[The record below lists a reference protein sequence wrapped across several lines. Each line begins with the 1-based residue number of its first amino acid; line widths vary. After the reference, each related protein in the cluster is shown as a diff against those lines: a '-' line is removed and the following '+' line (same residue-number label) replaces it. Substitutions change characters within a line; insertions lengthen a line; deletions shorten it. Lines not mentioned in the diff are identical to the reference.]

1 MGLFQFASNIFNRA
15 VKVQLED
22 KIREFDERMNGLDE
36 DVERFIESSGGDITE
51 LVDARKD
58 ETGFIHTTIKKRI
71 DAISQNTSAELD
83 KLKQQNDLLVNKVS
97 PSGVPANAVG
107 PTFARA
113 ATRIYRGRTY
123 EIDIPVYD
131 GGGIY
136 IDPTLG
142 ETLTIPTANIINA
155 NEGTVEISIIPKQV
169 VDTVNYCRIDF
180 PSSGRFLLYVTAS
193 GRIYFSI
200 DEWGGAYVSSDAGI
214 AKVDVPFEAAM
225 RWNHRAKELSLF
237 VNGKKAG
244 TIYYDKTVKGE
255 FGPTM
260 SLVHNYPAIVTKL
273 RISHTARPDKELKY

>member
-1 MGLFQFASNIFNRA
+1 MGFFQFASNVFNRS

-22 KIREFDERMNGLDE
+22 KIREFDKRMDGLDE
-36 DVERFIESSGGDITE
+36 DVERFIESSGGNITE

-58 ETGFIHTTIKKRI
+58 EKDVIHTTLKKRI
-71 DAISQNTSAELD
+71 DSISQNTSAELD
-83 KLKQQNDLLVNKVS
+83 KLKQQNALLANKLS
-97 PSGVPANAVG
+97 PSGVPANAVA
-107 PTFARA
+107 PTFSRA
-113 ATRIYRGRTY
+113 TTRIYRGRTY
-123 EIDIPVYD
+123 EINQPVYD
-131 GGGIY
+131 AGGIY

-142 ETLTIPTANIINA
+142 ETLTIPTTNILNA
-155 NEGTVEISIIPKQV
+155 NEGTVEVTIIPKQV

-193 GRIYFSI
+193 GRIFFSI
-200 DEWGGAYVSSDAGI
+200 DEWGGAYVQSGSGI

-225 RWNHRAKELSLF
+225 RWNHRAKEYSLF

-244 TIYYDKTVKGE
+244 TIYYDKTVKGD

-260 SLVHNYPAIVTKL
+260 SLVHNYPAIVQKL